1 MADLSQAK
9 LSFRNDCALSLRMRM
24 GLAFRYEDD
33 ALFER
38 WDWMPSAAFKNTVL
52 VFYYKRRTLCSVVF
66 TFERI
71 LHLEKRPN
79 IFGNDRPFRNGSFSP
94 KTLEILSFNKDW

>member
-1 MADLSQAK
+1 
-9 LSFRNDCALSLRMRM
+9 MRK

-52 VFYYKRRTLCSVVF
+52 VFYHKRRMLCPVVF

-71 LHLEKRPN
+71 IYLEIRPN

-94 KTLEILSFNKDW
+94 KTLEILSFNKER